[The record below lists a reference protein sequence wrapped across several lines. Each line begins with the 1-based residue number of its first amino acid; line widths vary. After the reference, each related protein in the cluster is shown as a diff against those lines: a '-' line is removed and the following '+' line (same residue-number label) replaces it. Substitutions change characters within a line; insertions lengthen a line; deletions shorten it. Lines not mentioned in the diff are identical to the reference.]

1 MYTPLL
7 EENLNVYFTSNYI
20 LAPQM
25 EEKKKFSGFK
35 SRHFILLRAVNCDI
49 KSTYYE
55 ESKNT
60 NFT

>member
-25 EEKKKFSGFK
+25 EKKKFSGFK
-35 SRHFILLRAVNCDI
+35 SRHFILLRAVNCDR

-55 ESKNT
+55 ESKIT